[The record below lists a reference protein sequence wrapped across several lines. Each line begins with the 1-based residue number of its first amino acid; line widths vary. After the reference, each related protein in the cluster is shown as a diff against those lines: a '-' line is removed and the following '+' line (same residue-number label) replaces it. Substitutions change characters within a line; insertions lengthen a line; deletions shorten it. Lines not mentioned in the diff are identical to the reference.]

1 MIVTL
6 VPINC
11 RPAKLV
17 QNSGNNCEKLAKCM
31 SDHVQLT
38 LTNVLYLLEH
48 ATTESNTYEQCIF

>member
-38 LTNVLYLLEH
+38 LTNWSMPPQNQIHMNNVYFEL
-48 ATTESNTYEQCIF
+48 